1 MKTFPVGGWLLGAAL
16 AWSAFAVLA
25 SQPGP
30 SLTIPEVPSSAPRPI
45 TVEDMTT
52 LRRIDSLTL
61 SPDKRRFAI
70 LVRRADPRA
79 NVYHSGWFVGAV
91 GGGALTYVGDAGD
104 ARLAREGPGGS
115 IGGSIERRA
124 AKWSPNGLWIA
135 HTSLRNGEVQ
145 LWRSRTDG
153 SGQEQVTHNPADVRE
168 FSWSEDSELLYF
180 TVGSPRAELRASEQ
194 QRERNGYRY
203 DEDLNFFG
211 DLLLPERRQP
221 LDKARVTWVTKSG
234 VERLANDEELA
245 AFKVAQERDLGG
257 GGLRSGLPRDAVL
270 AAVRSDAARAWL
282 ARSDDFAFRVT
293 AVLPQSENAVA
304 CMAEPCAGLIEK
316 LWWHGQSV
324 LFLRREGVGGGEVG
338 LYRWSPGK
346 ATVSTVVH
354 TLDDMMQFC
363 DLAPDRL
370 VCARQ
375 TPGRPAHVAAID
387 LRSGRIAEIADVNPE
402 FRNVR
407 LGRIERFEWQ
417 TPRFPWAEPG
427 QPLAGVYP
435 ERTYGYILYPPD
447 FDASKKYPV
456 YMDVYSALGFD
467 NESTYENPLHVYAA
481 NGILVLHTQF
491 PTSNP
496 LAAPVR
502 RNPEYAK
509 LPYSVELDFPHL
521 SMYAESTLRGLDVA
535 AARGF
540 IDTTRV
546 GMGGVSHGSFVPL
559 HIVLKHDRLAAV
571 SIASPGWNQWE
582 YLQAT
587 RAGLKTAVPIYKWLL
602 EQKPA
607 GHDIWKHI
615 DLADNID
622 SIEAPLLIQTPASEM
637 MGQVRL
643 MKHMAEAGKPYDA
656 YVFTNETH
664 IKWQPAHLQAIAAR
678 NLDWFRF
685 WLQGYEDPDPAKSA
699 QYQRWRQLRE
709 QQQATGGAL
718 KE

>member
-1 MKTFPVGGWLLGAAL
+1 MKTFPVGCWWLGAAL
-16 AWSAFAVLA
+16 AWSAFAALA
-25 SQPGP
+25 SEPGP
-30 SLTIPEVPSSAPRPI
+30 SLMIPDVPRIAPRPI
-45 TVEDMTT
+45 TVEDMTA

-79 NVYHSGWFVGAV
+79 NVYRSGWFVGTV
-91 GGGALTYVGDAGD
+91 GGGALTYIGDAGD
-104 ARLAREGPGGS
+104 ARLAREGPGGR

-124 AKWSPNGLWIA
+124 AKWSPNGSWIA

-153 SGQEQVTHNPADVRE
+153 SGQEQLTHNAADVRE

-180 TVGSPRAELRASEQ
+180 TVGGARAEVRASDE

-211 DLLLPERRQP
+211 DLLLPERQQP
-221 LDKARVTWVTKSG
+221 LDKVRATWVTKSG
-234 VERLANDEELA
+234 EERLANDEELA
-245 AFKVAQERDLGG
+245 AFAVAQERDRGG
-257 GGLRSGLPRDAVL
+257 GGLRSGLPRDALL
-270 AAVRSDAARAWL
+270 AAIRADGARAWL

-293 AVLPQSENAVA
+293 VQLPQSSNAVA
-304 CMAEPCAGLIEK
+304 CMAEPCSGLIEK

-338 LYRWSPGK
+338 LYSWSPGK
-346 ATVSTVVH
+346 AAVSTVVR
-354 TLDDMMQFC
+354 TVDDMMQFC

-370 VCARQ
+370 ICARQ
-375 TPGRPAHVAAID
+375 TPARPAHVASVD

-402 FRNVR
+402 FRNLR
-407 LGRIERFEWQ
+407 LGKIERFEWQ
-417 TPRFPWAEPG
+417 TPRFAWAEPG

-447 FDASKKYPV
+447 FDARKKYPV

-491 PTSNP
+491 PTGSP
-496 LAAPVR
+496 LAAAR
-502 RNPEYAK
+502 RNADYAK

-559 HIVLKHDRLAAV
+559 HIMLKHDRLAAL
-571 SIASPGWNQWE
+571 SIASPGWSQWE
-582 YLQAT
+582 YLQTT
-587 RAGLKTAVPIYKWLL
+587 RAGLKTAVPIFKWML
-602 EQKPA
+602 EQKG

-615 DLADNID
+615 DLAENID
-622 SIEAPLLIQTPASEM
+622 AIEAPILIQTPASEM

-643 MKHMAEAGKPYDA
+643 INRMADAGKPYDA
-656 YVFTNETH
+656 YVFTKETH

-685 WLQGYEDPDPAKSA
+685 WLQGYEDPDAAKSA
-699 QYQRWRQLRE
+699 QYERWRKLRE
-709 QQQATGGAL
+709 QQQATRGAL